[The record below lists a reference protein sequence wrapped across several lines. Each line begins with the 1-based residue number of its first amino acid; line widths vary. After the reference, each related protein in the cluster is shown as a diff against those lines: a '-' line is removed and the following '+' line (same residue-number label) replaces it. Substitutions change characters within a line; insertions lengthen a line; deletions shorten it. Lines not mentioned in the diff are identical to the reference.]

1 LRRGAGQA
9 IFAPMMAS
17 LKRFLPQSLFGRAL
31 VILIAPI
38 ILLQIV
44 VTGLFIQRHYAGV
57 TEQMAGAVAREL
69 NYAAETVDAAPDID
83 TAQGLL
89 TELARPLGL
98 SLSLL
103 PDETLSFKARLRFY
117 DVSGEALATT
127 LRNYVSRPMGLDLV
141 SSDRVAV
148 ADIQTEKGVLRAVI
162 PRKRTIASNPHLLLV
177 WMAVTALALML
188 VAILFLRNQVRPIKV
203 LAAAAEAFGK
213 GRVAP
218 FRPSGAEEVRR
229 AGAAFLEMRRRIE
242 RQIDQRTRMLSAV
255 SHDLRTP
262 LTRMKLSLAMAEPG
276 PEIDQLSHDVAQMDR
291 MLTEFLDFSRGE
303 GTEPA
308 ILVDAAALLTGA
320 VEDARRAGHAVTLTL
335 PATLGGAAPLMVS
348 LRADAVTRALTNL
361 LDNAARHGTHA
372 AASLR
377 ANRHAVEFVIED
389 DGPGIPAEARE
400 AALRPFTRL
409 DEARNQDKGGSV
421 GLGLSIA
428 LDVARVHGGTVLLD
442 RSEGMGGLKAVV
454 RLPR

>member
-1 LRRGAGQA
+1 MD
-9 IFAPMMAS
+9 IS
-17 LKRFLPQSLFGRAL
+17 LKRYLPKSLFGRAL
-31 VILIAPI
+31 MILIAPI
-38 ILLQIV
+38 VLLQIV

-69 NYAAETVDAAPDID
+69 IYAVETVEAAPDAAA
-83 TAQGLL
+83 AQSMLD
-89 TELARPLGL
+89 ELARPLGL
-98 SLSLL
+98 ELSLL
-103 PDETLSFKARLRFY
+103 PNEAISLAARLRFY

-127 LRNYVSRPMGLDLV
+127 LRRYVSRPMGLDLV
-141 SSDRVAV
+141 SSPRDAV
-148 ADIQTEKGVLRAVI
+148 AEIQTAKGVLRAVI

-177 WMAVTALALML
+177 WMAVTASALVV
-188 VAILFLRNQVRPIKV
+188 VAVMFLRNQVRPIKV

-213 GRVAP
+213 GRAAP

-262 LTRMKLSLAMAEPG
+262 LTRMKLALAMADPG
-276 PEIDQLSHDVAQMDR
+276 PETDQLTHDVAQMER

-308 ILVDAAALLTGA
+308 AMVDPAVLLRGV
-320 VEDARRAGHAVTLTL
+320 VEDARRSGHDVTLTL
-335 PATLGGAAPLMVS
+335 PDPWTPISVS

-361 LDNAARHGTHA
+361 IDNAARYGMRA
-372 AASLR
+372 EASLR
-377 ANRHAVEFVIED
+377 VNRRAVEFVIED
-389 DGPGIPAEARE
+389 DGPGIPPEARE
-400 AALRPFTRL
+400 AAFRPFTRL
-409 DEARNQDKGGSV
+409 DEARNQDKGGV

-428 LDVARVHGGTVLLD
+428 LDVARAHGGTVKLD
-442 RSEGMGGLKAVV
+442 RSETMGGLKAVV